1 MIYILFLLS
10 ADKRKDFNKSKD
22 FTLVR
27 YYDCLLDM
35 HIMQM
40 MTSILK
46 LLYKANVIIETKYFM
61 CELYRILE

>member
-10 ADKRKDFNKSKD
+10 ADKRKDFNKSID

-46 LLYKANVIIETKYFM
+46 LLYKANVIIETKYFV
-61 CELYRILE
+61 